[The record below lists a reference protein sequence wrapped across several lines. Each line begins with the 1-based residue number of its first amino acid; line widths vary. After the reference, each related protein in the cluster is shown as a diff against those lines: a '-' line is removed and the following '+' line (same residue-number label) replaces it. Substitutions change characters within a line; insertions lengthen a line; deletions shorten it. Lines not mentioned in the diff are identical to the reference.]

1 MASIDCQPAQPGKQP
16 EKIAFGGGCYW
27 CAEAVFQSLRGV
39 VQVEQGF
46 IRSTGEDNGL
56 SEAVIVHFEPEV
68 ISIDDLI
75 AVHLHTHSSTSDHA
89 MRVKYRSAVYVFS
102 DGQAAIAAAS
112 INGHQQDFDKPL
124 VTRVLPFAEFQISD
138 AKYHNYYA
146 NNPEQAFCQTYIHP
160 KLELLKRRY
169 SQHYRDVAKLTGGS
183 ASELNS

>member
-1 MASIDCQPAQPGKQP
+1 MNSIDCQPAQPGQQP

-27 CAEAVFQSLRGV
+27 CTEAVFQSLRGV

-75 AVHLHTHSSTSDHA
+75 AVHLHTHSSTSDHS
-89 MRVKYRSAVYVFS
+89 MRARYRSAVYVF
-102 DGQAAIAAAS
+102 DEAQAVLATAS
-112 INGHQQDFDKPL
+112 ISGHQQDFDQPL
-124 VTRVLPFAEFQISD
+124 VTRVLPFAEFQASD

-160 KLELLKRRY
+160 KLEMLKQRY
-169 SQHYRDVAKLTGGS
+169 SRHYRDVTEASDSS